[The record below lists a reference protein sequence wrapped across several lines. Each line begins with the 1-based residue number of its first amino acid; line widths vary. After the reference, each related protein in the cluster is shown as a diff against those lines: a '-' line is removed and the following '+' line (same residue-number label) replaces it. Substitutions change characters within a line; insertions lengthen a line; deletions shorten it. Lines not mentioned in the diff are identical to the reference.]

1 MTSEEEITVECPF
14 IRATRIDDCLHQ
26 FGDLFF
32 VVLNN
37 ANRSH
42 CEEDHLTPAWIVQVL
57 FDEGLSILAQ
67 LHCSGGEIF
76 FKGEMQKT
84 VAFLAS
90 LY

>member
-1 MTSEEEITVECPF
+1 
-14 IRATRIDDCLHQ
+14 
-26 FGDLFF
+26 
-32 VVLNN
+32 
-37 ANRSH
+37 
-42 CEEDHLTPAWIVQVL
+42 VL